1 MNVYLLQIVNGIGVG
16 MLYFLLAVGL
26 SIVFG
31 LLRFVNFAHGAFYL
45 LGAYLCYQALQW
57 SANFWV
63 ALAVVPLVVGAF
75 AWSVEKLVLRHV
87 YAQQHEFHI
96 LATVEPRSC
105 CRSARS
111 SRGPARRQRAAAR
124 RAERRR
130 DLGRLRLPKYRLFVI
145 AFTAVLAALL
155 WWVLEGTRLG
165 STVRAGSE
173 STEMVSLLGINVTRV
188 FSLVFALGAATAAL
202 AGVLAAPI
210 RGVDPFM
217 GIEALG
223 VAFVVVVVGGMGNF
237 LGALVGGLL
246 VGIVQS
252 LMSTLAGRGAA
263 DDLCRDGGRAAVA
276 SERVAGEG
284 PHDRIVEIAAARD
297 GGRGRGWR
305 GGRREQGD
313 AGRAALGCNLLLGYT
328 GCCRSDRASSSAG
341 WC

>member
-45 LGAYLCYQALQW
+45 LGAYFCYQALQW
-57 SANFWV
+57 EANFWV
-63 ALAVVPLVVGAF
+63 ALLLVPLAVGAF
-75 AWSVEKLVLRHV
+75 AWLVEKLVLRHV
-87 YAQQHEFHI
+87 YAQAHEFHI
-96 LATVEPRSC
+96 LVTVGLALVLQEC
-105 CRSARS
+105 AILVW
-111 SRGPARRQRAAAR
+111 GP
-124 RAERRR
+124 
-130 DLGRLRLPKYRLFVI
+130 LGDNVPVPASLDGVVIWGSFVYPKYRLFVI
-145 AFTAVLAALL
+145 GFTAVLAALL
-155 WWVLEGTRLG
+155 WWLLEGTRLG

-173 STEMVSLLGINVTRV
+173 AAEMVSLLGINVSRV

-252 LMSTLAGRGAA
+252 VMSTLWPEGARLMIYVA
-263 DDLCRDGGRAAVA
+263 MAAVLLLRPNGLLGRAA
-276 SERVAGEG
+276 
-284 PHDRIVEIAAARD
+284 
-297 GGRGRGWR
+297 
-305 GGRREQGD
+305 
-313 AGRAALGCNLLLGYT
+313 
-328 GCCRSDRASSSAG
+328 
-341 WC
+341 

>member
-45 LGAYLCYQALQW
+45 LGAYFCYQALQW
-57 SANFWV
+57 EANFWV
-63 ALAVVPLVVGAF
+63 ALLLVPLAVGAF
-75 AWSVEKLVLRHV
+75 AWLVEKLVLRHV
-87 YAQQHEFHI
+87 YVQAHEFHI
-96 LATVEPRSC
+96 LVTVGLALVLQEC
-105 CRSARS
+105 AILVW
-111 SRGPARRQRAAAR
+111 GP
-124 RAERRR
+124 
-130 DLGRLRLPKYRLFVI
+130 LGDNVAVPASLDGVVIWGSFVYPKYRLFVI
-145 AFTAVLAALL
+145 GFTAVLAALL
-155 WWVLEGTRLG
+155 WWLLEGTRLG

-173 STEMVSLLGINVTRV
+173 AAEMVSLLGINVSRV

-252 LMSTLAGRGAA
+252 VMSTLWPEGARLMIYVA
-263 DDLCRDGGRAAVA
+263 MAAVLLLRPNGLLGRAA
-276 SERVAGEG
+276 
-284 PHDRIVEIAAARD
+284 
-297 GGRGRGWR
+297 
-305 GGRREQGD
+305 
-313 AGRAALGCNLLLGYT
+313 
-328 GCCRSDRASSSAG
+328 
-341 WC
+341 

>member
-45 LGAYLCYQALQW
+45 LGAYFCYQALQW
-57 SANFWV
+57 EANFWV
-63 ALAVVPLVVGAF
+63 ALLLVPLAVGAF
-75 AWSVEKLVLRHV
+75 AWLVEKLVLRHV
-87 YAQQHEFHI
+87 YAQAHEFHI
-96 LATVEPRSC
+96 LVTVGLALMLQEC
-105 CRSARS
+105 AILVW
-111 SRGPARRQRAAAR
+111 GP
-124 RAERRR
+124 
-130 DLGRLRLPKYRLFVI
+130 LGDNVAVPASLDGVVIWGSFVYPKYRLFVI
-145 AFTAVLAALL
+145 GFTAVLAALL
-155 WWVLEGTRLG
+155 WWLLEGTRLG

-173 STEMVSLLGINVTRV
+173 AAEMVSLLGINVSRV

-252 LMSTLAGRGAA
+252 VMSTLWPEGARLMIYVA
-263 DDLCRDGGRAAVA
+263 MAAVLLLRPNGLLGRAA
-276 SERVAGEG
+276 
-284 PHDRIVEIAAARD
+284 
-297 GGRGRGWR
+297 
-305 GGRREQGD
+305 
-313 AGRAALGCNLLLGYT
+313 
-328 GCCRSDRASSSAG
+328 
-341 WC
+341 